1 MAVKLSKKEYK
12 YRYKF
17 IYENHLGKAEQ
28 LAIDKTVQENPEL
41 SYKILY
47 NTHNAFRLSSLS
59 LNEVADKIAKL
70 DEYGVLTD
78 KAVQAF
84 RQAAQ
89 QSAGIPICAE
99 AI

>member
-28 LAIDKTVQENPEL
+28 LVIDKTVQTHSEF

-47 NTHNAFRLSSLS
+47 NAHNSFKLLSLS
-59 LNEVADKIAKL
+59 LDEVADKFAKL
-70 DEYGVLTD
+70 DEYGVSTD

>member
-1 MAVKLSKKEYK
+1 MRLSKKEYK

-17 IYENHLGKAEQ
+17 IYENHFGKAEQ
-28 LAIDKTVQENPEL
+28 LVIDKTVQTHPEL

-47 NTHNAFRLSSLS
+47 NAHNSFKLLSLS
-59 LNEVADKIAKL
+59 LDEVADKFAKL
-70 DEYGVLTD
+70 DEYGVSTD